1 MLYRKIQK
9 RIKNYFINQQNR
21 ILIIDGARQVGKSF
35 IIRYVGQEHFENY
48 IEINLLEDSLD
59 KKMFSNI
66 RTIEDFYLQ
75 VSMFAGNKM
84 KEKNNTLIFLDEIQ
98 VYPELLTLLKF
109 LNQDNKYTYIASS
122 SLLGVTLAHTTSIPI
137 GSIEIVQ
144 MYPMDFEEFL
154 YANGFNEFAIKKL
167 KDSFINNETLD
178 EHTHIKMLDLFR
190 KYLLVGGL
198 PQVVDQYLRDYN
210 IFNVRQIQSEIL

>member
-1 MLYRKIQK
+1 MKSVEWLKILYRKIQK

-59 KKMFSNI
+59 KKMFTNI

-98 VYPELLTLLKF
+98 VYPELLTLLKI
-109 LNQDNKYTYIASS
+109 LNQDNKYTYIASGL
-122 SLLGVTLAHTTSIPI
+122 LLGVTLAHTTSIPI
-137 GSIEIVQ
+137 GSIEIIQ

-154 YANGFNEFAIKKL
+154 YANGFNEFFIKKL

-178 EHTHIKMLDLFR
+178 EHTHIKMLDF
-190 KYLLVGGL
+190 
-198 PQVVDQYLRDYN
+198 
-210 IFNVRQIQSEIL
+210 